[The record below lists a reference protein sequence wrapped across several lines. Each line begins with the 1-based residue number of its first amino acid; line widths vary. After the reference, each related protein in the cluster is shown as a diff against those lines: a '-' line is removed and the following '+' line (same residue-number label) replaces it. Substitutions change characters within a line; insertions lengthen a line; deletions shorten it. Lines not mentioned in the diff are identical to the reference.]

1 MDQMPQVQ
9 ATETQQM
16 RVDWRNPTVFDV
28 AFREYQHLME
38 GTDRATD
45 RRQTVNTL
53 FVSINALFLTGVGY
67 LLFQFFHEVFI
78 HEVGKLDTRSACL
91 YIAGFLVIVAITHR
105 INGAWHKL
113 SDQNRRLIDLRIRY
127 MKRIEE
133 GMRAAATFFP
143 TVEVTLKDDEDHA
156 DAKPASAEADAKRT
170 LTTRGAYSLEDVL
183 YSNPNPKAK
192 TFGFTAAEQQIESAF
207 TLSYWL
213 ALIVSILA
221 YAATLAAPLLS
232 QLHLRF

>member
-1 MDQMPQVQ
+1 MDQAPQVQ

-16 RVDWRNPTVFDV
+16 GADWRNPAVFDV
-28 AFREYQHLME
+28 AFQEYQHLME

-67 LLFQFFHEVFI
+67 LLFQFI

-91 YIAGFLVIVAITHR
+91 YIAGFLVIVVIMHR
-105 INGAWHKL
+105 INGAWHRL
-113 SDQNRRLIDLRIRY
+113 SDQNRRLVDLRIRY

-133 GMRAAATFFP
+133 SMRAATTFFL

-156 DAKPASAEADAKRT
+156 DAKPASAEAGAKRT

-183 YSNPNPKAK
+183 YSNPNPTAK

-232 QLHLRF
+232 QLHPRF